1 MCPWVEGGVRD
12 TAIIR
17 EYDVSWLRHTN
28 GIPAAH
34 GRFTKGL
41 GMFYDGPVG
50 GLGTLAPIATGVLGS
65 WQYKQF
71 RETTAKTALKLPCGC
86 ADQKKGYL

>member
-34 GRFTKGL
+34 GRFTMGL
-41 GMFYDGPVG
+41 GMFYGGPVG
-50 GLGTLAPIATGVLGS
+50 GLGTLAPIATGILGL
-65 WQYKQF
+65 WQYTKF
-71 RETTAKTALKLPCGC
+71 WKTTAKTALKLPCGC
-86 ADQKKGYL
+86 ANPKKGYL

>member
-12 TAIIR
+12 TAIIPQ
-17 EYDVSWLRHTN
+17 YNVSRLRHTN
-28 GIPAAH
+28 GIPTAH

-50 GLGTLAPIATGVLGS
+50 GLGTLAPIATGILGL
-65 WQYKQF
+65 WQY
-71 RETTAKTALKLPCGC
+71 T
-86 ADQKKGYL
+86 